1 MNSIVLI
8 RVYNK
13 EGEFCNSL
21 WHQRYGSYGES
32 FSKQCPKREIIGCDS
47 FDSMQFHL
55 WGLTWKQPLH
65 NPELNNPTPVS
76 EEISNHILSFCI
88 TFCMAIW
95 SILVHHVQCV
105 SALTTARQ
113 QSTSWGRC
121 RQSVVIKG
129 SGSLSIPISTPAAS
143 HDTRSHSPI
152 YHNFQTNWT

>member
-1 MNSIVLI
+1 MAAMENHFQNNIQNGKSLDVIHSILCNFIFEDWHGSNHYTTLNSITPPQFQ
-8 RVYNK
+8 K
-13 EGEFCNSL
+13 
-21 WHQRYGSYGES
+21 RY
-32 FSKQCPKREIIGCDS
+32 Q
-47 FDSMQFHL
+47 
-55 WGLTWKQPLH
+55 T
-65 NPELNNPTPVS
+65 
-76 EEISNHILSFCI
+76 ISGHISI
-88 TFCMAIW
+88 TYTQAVPGQWWMAIW

>member
-13 EGEFCNSL
+13 E
-21 WHQRYGSYGES
+21 
-32 FSKQCPKREIIGCDS
+32 FSKQCPKRGIIGCDS

-88 TFCMAIW
+88 TFCITSITTGQWWMAIW